1 MIELLKIEL
10 LWFPFAITIAFA
22 MVAVLVVRYRRRG
35 AARRA
40 TITRA
45 LNVCYG
51 CVIGIMGSGHILVV
65 TIKALEGTL
74 TDGVRWFLYPLG
86 LVLAVPAWLLVAS
99 STPRR
104 LTLFNAWLAVALIA
118 QGASA
123 PLAVPA
129 VLNLIYLRSEKPW
142 VERVVVA
149 LSVLL
154 YSVLLGVGLAF
165 SLSGRR
171 F

>member
-1 MIELLKIEL
+1 MIELLKNEV
-10 LWFPFAITIAFA
+10 LWFPSAIGIALA
-22 MVAVLVVRYRRRG
+22 VVAIQVVRYRRLG
-35 AARRA
+35 ADRRA

-45 LNVCYG
+45 LNTFYG

-65 TIKALEGTL
+65 TIRALDGTL
-74 TDGVRWFLYPLG
+74 SHGVRWFLYPLG
-86 LVLAVPAWLLVAS
+86 LILAVPGWLLVAS

-104 LTLFNAWLAVALIA
+104 LTLLNAWLAIALIA

-129 VLNLIYLRSEKPW
+129 ILNLLYLRSTNPW
-142 VERVVVA
+142 VERAVVA
-149 LSVLL
+149 VSVLL
-154 YSVLLGVGLAF
+154 YSMLFAVGLTYV
-165 SLSGRR
+165 LTGRQ